1 MAIFDKNDKKEILK
15 VRRAVLRKFPALA
28 TTMSTL
34 KFKATRKVETAAT
47 DGEKVYYNPDFMGR
61 LKFDEKVFVMA
72 HETMHV
78 SHNHLVRAGKKKDL
92 GSWNTATDAVI
103 NQTLVDEGLPIPQ
116 VEGMNFVDIPDAKDK
131 SAEQMYKKLRTQK
144 RRDQQ
149 QQAQQQGGQSKQGN
163 QSGSPQQSQP
173 EQSQPQ
179 QSGQGQSSQSSG
191 QQPQNSGSSGG
202 QPQQSTGAGTQS
214 QPSGQSQTRH
224 GGGQTEDRTQEGGS
238 SGGDGE
244 TQDKT
249 SQGQGGSGQK
259 QQKQPEQ
266 TQSEGSGET
275 KPKKDYEQ
283 KGHSDHDM
291 WKKAI
296 EKAKKQQEKDKK
308 DKSSLKPDE
317 KKKEEP
323 KEDKKD
329 EGDKKPQDKKPDE
342 KKTDDKKPQEKPQ
355 TDKPKGQ
362 PQEQPKADKPQKP
375 KQSEESGGEE
385 SEGEK
390 VTEDDYSA
398 EEDSF
403 KESHREKVK
412 KDTDTEG
419 EEKEEDEEGSEDD
432 LREKEFRELN
442 KKLRKELVEKMK
454 QAIERKADGA
464 KDRTF
469 GRGAGQE
476 KGKFG
481 QVGDAKAVVSWRTI
495 LRREFD
501 KDQPEWSYRRS
512 SEENYYMAR
521 IENRIMFEQPM
532 TEVMLDTSGS
542 IDDVLL
548 RGFLRQLKPLLKSS
562 KMKVACFDDDVY
574 GFVEIKTNE
583 DIDSFTFY
591 GRGGTN
597 LDAPVRAFSKDRKV
611 NKIIFTDGCGY
622 MPREDLKDVNVIW
635 LIFDNDDF
643 HPCCGK
649 VIYVNKAEVIKEED
663 DYENESD
670 I

>member
-116 VEGMNFVDIPDAKDK
+116 VEGMNFVDIQDAKDK

-214 QPSGQSQTRH
+214 QPSGQSQTGRSNSPQSSQTGQ

-317 KKKEEP
+317 KK
-323 KEDKKD
+323 
-329 EGDKKPQDKKPDE
+329 
-342 KKTDDKKPQEKPQ
+342 TDDKKPQEKPQ

-419 EEKEEDEEGSEDD
+419 EEKEDDDEEGSEDD